1 MIILGISAFYHD
13 SAVAIIKDGEILFA
27 AQEERFSR
35 IKHDSAFPEQAL
47 KAGFKQTN
55 LKFSDIDFVVY
66 YDKPWLKFERIVET
80 YYGFAPNGYLSFK
93 TGLPTWIKEKIFLP
107 KLIHE
112 FIPDTIPLKFS
123 THHMSHAASAFY
135 PGPFEAAAVLTMD
148 GVGEWAT
155 TTISL
160 GRANNLQMLK
170 TINFPHSLGLLY
182 SSFTYYCG
190 FKVNSG
196 EYKLMGLA
204 PYGRKNSQTV
214 NKYKSIITTKLCKI
228 FEDGSFWLDQKY
240 FSYCTELEMTHT
252 KSWEKL
258 FDLPRRN
265 PESHLQ
271 IEYCDLALAIQEITE
286 EIVIKLA
293 RTAKNLTGARNL
305 CLAGGVALNCVA
317 NGALLKEKIFENIWI
332 QPAAGDA
339 GGAIGAALGFYYSN
353 PEHTRQINPHDSM
366 KGAFLGQS
374 YSIEEINDELNLQN
388 IISTSFKNNKE
399 QNEFIAKSLAQNNVV
414 GWFKGKMEFG
424 PRSLGARSILAS
436 AMDLEMQKTLNLKI
450 KFRESFRP
458 FAPIVLEEDLAKI
471 FENAWL
477 SPYMLVV
484 DQVKEE
490 FRNNKPLEYENWSLE
505 EKLYFN
511 RSKFQTITHL
521 DYSARIQS
529 VDKFRNEQLHDLL
542 AAYKKESGFGI
553 LANTSFNV
561 RGEPIVASPSDAL
574 KCFFQTDMDILVL
587 EDFVIEKS
595 KQSSQIKEYF
605 KSMKSEVKAD

>member
-35 IKHDSAFPEQAL
+35 IKHDSAFPEKAL
-47 KAGFKQTN
+47 NVGFKQTN
-55 LKFSDIDFVVY
+55 LNFSDIDFVVY

-80 YYGFAPNGYLSFK
+80 YYGFAPNGFLSFK

-123 THHMSHAASAFY
+123 SHHMSHAASAFY
-135 PGPFEAAAVLTMD
+135 PSPFEAAAVLTMD

-214 NKYKSIITTKLCKI
+214 NRYKSIITTKLCKI
-228 FEDGSFWLDQKY
+228 FDDGSFWLDQKY

-258 FDLPRRN
+258 FDLPRRD
-265 PESHLQ
+265 PEGHLQ

-293 RTAKNLTGARNL
+293 RTAKNLTGAHNL

-339 GGAIGAALGFYYSN
+339 GGAIGAALGFYYSA
-353 PEHTRQINPHDSM
+353 PEHTREINIHDSM

-374 YSIEEINDELNLQN
+374 YSLEEINNELNLKN

-399 QNEFIAKSLAQNNVV
+399 QNEYIAKTLVQNNVV
-414 GWFKGKMEFG
+414 GWFKGRMEFG

-458 FAPIVLEEDLAKI
+458 FAPIVLEEDLAVI
-471 FENAWL
+471 FENAWF

-542 AAYKKESGFGI
+542 VAYKKESGFGI

-587 EDFVIEKS
+587 EDFVIEKA